1 MLLPQKNL
9 AAQEAFT
16 RACRDVAEGL
26 QRLEELLA
34 ERPFLCLGP
43 FVVMELLN
51 SFHSA
56 GPWKKAGWWQLK
68 DFLCSSRNLGKIP
81 ILANIFQ
88 MGWFNHQP
96 ERKVFESK
104 IRSTKGVEIESLK
117 QMYLGL
123 ALDVSFR

>member
-43 FVVMELLN
+43 FGCDGTFKQFSLGWAVE
-51 SFHSA
+51 
-56 GPWKKAGWWQLK
+56 KKARWWFQR
-68 DFLCSSRNLGKIP
+68 FIMFIP
-81 ILANIFQ
+81 KFGEDEPIFDEYLSN
-88 MGWFNHQP
+88 GLVQP
-96 ERKVFESK
+96 PTRK
-104 IRSTKGVEIESLK
+104 KGVFHPKSEASK
-117 QMYLGL
+117 
-123 ALDVSFR
+123 VWRSNH